1 MNRLPSRTDVVVIGA
16 GVVGASV
23 AWHLAALGG
32 VDVLLLERGQVGC
45 GTSWHAAGNM
55 ETWRADPL
63 IGEMVAYTVELFP
76 ELERQSGVQIG
87 WRRDGRVH
95 YTADSA
101 VMARYRQVP
110 ARARARGVAVELL
123 SPAEVGAKLPVLA
136 LDGIQGGLWTAHD
149 GRVDPTNLAQA
160 YARGAVLRGARLVEN
175 CPVTAITREGARV
188 SGVETRDGW
197 VRATAVVLAGGLW
210 STALARSCGVRL
222 PLMAL
227 HHFYLLTEAT
237 PAVPRDLPLF
247 LSYDERTYGREDVG
261 GLLLGAFDANAIPI
275 ESEDL
280 PGDFTFALLDE
291 NWDQIAPNLAILER
305 RFPLLATTGIR
316 TLVNG
321 PESFTPDGNMLLGA
335 LDEPAGLH
343 LACGMNSNGIALAA
357 GAGRLTAE
365 RVLGL
370 PPSWDAIRLDPR
382 RFQPFQAGDR
392 YRRARMSEIPVWFC
406 DHDESRSATRGLRRS
421 PLHARHLA
429 ERAVMEHV
437 AGWERPL
444 WFATSGAPDAELR
457 RAREHAVRIDRSAEA
472 KLLLVGA
479 DQDAVLARLR
489 EAGPAGALTGIVRID
504 DRASLLLADPG
515 QGGFLRATLRHA
527 LNPDD
532 SLAVLPADAAWAV
545 LELAGP
551 AVRALVPELPV
562 HGTRALELGLA
573 PVIATR
579 TGELGWRLV
588 VTAEMAA
595 HVDEALAGLG
605 LGLAGELVGETLRII
620 AGRPRFGID
629 TSPDA
634 ETAGGTRRLVRGWVR
649 NARAVEPFEPVLRAT
664 ATVGWITSA
673 GLPLDAVVPV
683 LALVAGE
690 PAGLETLVNG
700 VRRPLEI

>member
-1 MNRLPSRTDVVVIGA
+1 MSGLPSRTDVVVIGA

-23 AWHLAALGG
+23 AWHLAAAGG
-32 VDVLLLERGQVGC
+32 VEVLLLERGQVGC

-87 WRRDGRVH
+87 WRQDGRVH
-95 YTADSA
+95 YTADPD
-101 VMARYRQVP
+101 VMARYRRVP
-110 ARARARGVAVELL
+110 ARARARGVEVELL
-123 SPAEVGAKLPVLA
+123 GPAEVGAKLPVLA
-136 LDGIQGGLWTAHD
+136 LDGIQGGLWTAND

-160 YARGAVLRGARLVEN
+160 YARGAVLRGARLVEG
-175 CPVTAITREGARV
+175 CPVTAITLDGGRV
-188 SGVETRDGW
+188 SGVETAQGW

-210 STALARSCGVRL
+210 STALARTCRVRL

-227 HHFYLLTEAT
+227 HHFYLLTEAS
-237 PAVPRDLPLF
+237 PAVPRDLPMF
-247 LSYDERTYGREDVG
+247 LSYDELTYGREDVG

-275 ESEDL
+275 ESADL

-291 NWDQIAPNLAILER
+291 NWEQIAPNLEILQR

-321 PESFTPDGNMLLGA
+321 PESFTPDGNMLLGE
-335 LDEPAGLH
+335 LGEPKGLH

-357 GAGRLTAE
+357 GVGRLTAE

-382 RFQPFQAGDR
+382 RFQPFQSGDR

-406 DHDESRSATRGLRRS
+406 RHDDSASATRGLRRS

-444 WFATSGAPDAELR
+444 WFERSGSPQAELD
-457 RAREHAVRIDRSAEA
+457 RALADAVRIDRSADA
-472 KLLLVGA
+472 KLLLIGA
-479 DQDAVLARLR
+479 DQDQVVARLCA
-489 EAGPAGALTGIVRID
+489 AGPAGALTGIVMLD
-504 DRASLLLADPG
+504 PQATLLLADPG
-515 QGGFLRATLRHA
+515 HGGFLRTTLGHA
-527 LNPDD
+527 RDPDD
-532 SLAVLPADAAWAV
+532 GLWLRDTDSGWAV

-551 AVRALVPELPV
+551 RVRARVPCLPDQ
-562 HGTRALELGLA
+562 GTRSIELGLA

-579 TGELGWRLV
+579 TGEQSWRLV
-588 VTAEMAA
+588 ISAEMAG
-595 HVDEALAGLG
+595 HVDAVLAAAGVDI
-605 LGLAGELVGETLRII
+605 AGELVAETLRIL
-620 AGRPRFGID
+620 AGRPRFGTD

-634 ETAGGTRRLVRGWVR
+634 ETAGGRRRLIGGRVQ
-649 NARAVEPFEPVLRAT
+649 ATAVEPLEPVLRDH

-673 GLPLDAVVPV
+673 GLPVDGVVPV

-690 PAGLETLVNG
+690 TDGLETLVEG
-700 VRRPLEI
+700 ERRPLEI